1 MRRLARWS
9 AGRRQGGV
17 GVGDHMRLTVP
28 LNALRAFEAAA
39 RHLSIKEAA
48 AEIGV
53 TPSAVSHQL
62 RILEEMLGVDL
73 MRRSGPRL
81 ELTEA
86 GRALSPDLTAGFARI
101 SAAVGT
107 LTAERRVG
115 PLRLSIL
122 PTFAVHWLSPRLATY
137 PFARAGFELAI
148 TTSQSV
154 VDLNAGVAD
163 AAVRHGAGGWPGLVS
178 DLLFEDNVGL
188 LGCPD
193 LSRGS
198 EADLR
203 AVIGRSN
210 LFLSEHR
217 RAHFDRWNASLP
229 GGPVTPGAITVVD
242 SVGLGLQA
250 AINGAGV
257 TLAGTEIVASDLAS
271 GRLALL
277 FDHRIPAGAGYY
289 LVYPEALARDRRVRN
304 LRSWLLAQVEQA
316 GPSRA

>member
-1 MRRLARWS
+1 MPDRTGRGRGV
-9 AGRRQGGV
+9 AGN
-17 GVGDHMRLTVP
+17 MRLTVP

-62 RILEEMLGVDL
+62 RILEDMLGVDL

-86 GRALSPDLTAGFARI
+86 GRALAPDLTAGFTRI
-101 SAAVGT
+101 ISAVGT
-107 LTAERRVG
+107 LTAGRRVG

-122 PTFAVHWLSPRLATY
+122 PTFAAHWLSPRLAAY
-137 PFARAGFELAI
+137 PFARPGFELAI
-148 TTSQSV
+148 TTSHAV
-154 VDLNAGVAD
+154 VDLSAGAAD
-163 AAVRHGAGGWPGLVS
+163 AAVRHGAGAWPGLMG
-178 DLLFEDNVGL
+178 DLLFQETVGL
-188 LGCPD
+188 LGRPQMGG
-193 LSRGS
+193 GS

-203 AVIGRSN
+203 GVIARSN

-217 RAHFDRWNASLP
+217 RHHFDRWNASLP
-229 GGPVTPGAITVVD
+229 GGPVVPGAITLVD

-250 AINGAGV
+250 AIDGAGV
-257 TLAGTEIVASDLAS
+257 TLAGTEIVACDLAA
-271 GRLALL
+271 GRLTLL
-277 FDHRIPAGAGYY
+277 FPHRIPADAGYY

-304 LRSWLLAQVEQA
+304 LRSWLLAQVDPA
-316 GPSRA
+316 ADPCACH

>member
-1 MRRLARWS
+1 MQWGGPDARGGRGLA
-9 AGRRQGGV
+9 GN
-17 GVGDHMRLTVP
+17 MRLTMP

-62 RILEEMLGVDL
+62 RILEEVLGVDL
-73 MRRSGPRL
+73 MRRAGPRL

-101 SAAVGT
+101 ASAVGT
-107 LTAERRVG
+107 LAAERRVG
-115 PLRLSIL
+115 PLRLSML
-122 PTFAVHWLSPRLATY
+122 PTFAVHWLSPRLASY
-137 PFARAGFELAI
+137 PFARTGFELLI
-148 TTSQSV
+148 TTSQTV
-154 VDLNAGVAD
+154 VDLNAGAAD
-163 AAVRHGAGGWPGLVS
+163 AAVRHGAGAWPGLVS

-188 LGCPD
+188 LGRPH
-193 LSRGS
+193 LRGS
-198 EADLR
+198 GDEELR
-203 AVIGRSN
+203 AAIGRSN

-229 GGPVTPGAITVVD
+229 GGPVSPAAITIVD
-242 SVGLGLQA
+242 SVSLGLQA
-250 AINGAGV
+250 AIDGAGV
-257 TLAGTEIVASDLAS
+257 TLAGTEIVERDLAT

-316 GPSRA
+316 GDAG